1 MNVILKYLII
11 YLIFLSFLNILSC
24 SDVNI
29 NGYGVDTKDI
39 VTSGQ
44 FKTGALQAYLLKYES
59 CEFSLHDMSFDLIL
73 ISLSLSTSDTST
85 SLDISLDR
93 ADFWTNSRFREY
105 YYKDDMDNCTRS
117 VLSVPCQP
125 TVEDQAKAL
134 ALPYLKYCNPE
145 RASFRDKGQGNY

>member
-1 MNVILKYLII
+1 
-11 YLIFLSFLNILSC
+11 FLSFLNILSC

-44 FKTGALQAYLLKYES
+44 FKTGVLQAYLLKYKS
-59 CEFSLHDMSFDLIL
+59 CIYPDNDSLASDVIFD
-73 ISLSLSTSDTST
+73 SLLLSTDDTST

>member
-1 MNVILKYLII
+1 MKKLKNIII
-11 YLIFLSFLNILSC
+11 YLICILNMLSC

-39 VTSGQ
+39 VTRGQ
-44 FKTGALQAYLLKYES
+44 FKTGVLQAYLLKYES
-59 CEFSLHDMSFDLIL
+59 CSYADNHSLASDVIFDSLLLSF
-73 ISLSLSTSDTST
+73 SDTTT

-93 ADFWTNSRFREY
+93 ADFWTNSEFREY
-105 YYKDDMDNCTRS
+105 YYKDDMDTCSRS

-125 TVEDQAKAL
+125 TPEDQSKAL
-134 ALPYLKYCNPE
+134 ALSFIKDCRPE

>member
-11 YLIFLSFLNILSC
+11 YLTLLPFLNVFSC

-39 VTSGQ
+39 VTRGQ
-44 FKTGALQAYLLKYES
+44 FKTGVLQAYLLKYES
-59 CEFSLHDMSFDLIL
+59 CRFSLHEMSFDFIL
-73 ISLSLSTSDTST
+73 VSLSLNTDDTST

-105 YYKDDMDNCTRS
+105 YYKDDMDTCSRS

-125 TVEDQAKAL
+125 TAEDQAKAL
-134 ALPYLKYCNPE
+134 ALSYLKYCNPE

>member
-1 MNVILKYLII
+1 MNVILKNIIICLICI
-11 YLIFLSFLNILSC
+11 LNMLSC

-39 VTSGQ
+39 VTRGQ
-44 FKTGALQAYLLKYES
+44 FKTGVLQAYLLKYKS
-59 CEFSLHDMSFDLIL
+59 CIYPDNDSLASDVIFDSIL
-73 ISLSLSTSDTST
+73 LSADDTST

-105 YYKDDMDNCTRS
+105 YYKDDMDTCSRS

>member
-11 YLIFLSFLNILSC
+11 YLTFLPFLNILSC

-29 NGYGVDTKDI
+29 NGYGVDSKDI
-39 VTSGQ
+39 VTRGQ
-44 FKTGALQAYLLKYES
+44 FKTGALQAYSLKYES
-59 CEFSLHDMSFDLIL
+59 CGYTVDTIGIDPILFSLW
-73 ISLSLSTSDTST
+73 LSTDDAST
-85 SLDISLDR
+85 TLDYSIDR
-93 ADFWTNSRFREY
+93 ADFWTNSEFREY

-125 TVEDQAKAL
+125 TSEDQAKAL
-134 ALPYLKYCNPE
+134 ALSFLKDCRPE

>member
-1 MNVILKYLII
+1 MKKLKNIITYLICI
-11 YLIFLSFLNILSC
+11 LNVFSC

-29 NGYGVDTKDI
+29 NGYGVDSKDI
-39 VTSGQ
+39 VTRGQ
-44 FKTGALQAYLLKYES
+44 FKTGVLQAYLLKYKS
-59 CEFSLHDMSFDLIL
+59 CIYPDNDSIASDVIFDSLL
-73 ISLSLSTSDTST
+73 LSADDTST

-105 YYKDDMDNCTRS
+105 YYKDDMDTCSRS

-134 ALPYLKYCNPE
+134 ALSFLKDCRPE